1 MDLTEA
7 QLQAVK
13 LGEPVRVLAP
23 EVGSECVV
31 VRADVFDRLRNLLY
45 DDSPLS
51 SAEKSR
57 LLVEAG
63 LRAGWDDVEMDV
75 YNDAIDE

>member
-1 MDLTEA
+1 MNLTEA

-13 LGEPVRVLAP
+13 LGEPVRVVAP
-23 EVGSECVV
+23 EVGAECVV
-31 VRADVFDRLRNLLY
+31 VRADVFDRLKSLFF

-51 SAEKSR
+51 EGEKTR

-63 LRAGWDDVEMDV
+63 LRAGWDDPEMDV
-75 YNDAIDE
+75 YNDSQAE

>member
-1 MDLTEA
+1 MNLTEA
-7 QLQAVK
+7 QVEAVK
-13 LGEPVRVLAP
+13 LGEPVRVVAP

-45 DDSPLS
+45 DDAPLS
-51 SAEKSR
+51 PDEKSR

-63 LRAGWDDVEMDV
+63 LRAGWDDPEMDV
-75 YNDAIDE
+75 YNETVDE

>member
-1 MDLTEA
+1 MDLTES

-31 VRADVFDRLRNLLY
+31 VRADVFDRLKNILY
-45 DDSPLS
+45 DDTPF
-51 SAEKSR
+51 SAGEKSR
-57 LLVEAG
+57 LLIEAG
-63 LRAGWDDVEMDV
+63 LRAGWDDPEMDV
-75 YNDAIDE
+75 YNDLGDE